1 MGLPPRCH
9 PTSRPRSG
17 PGPAVLSLLTLA
29 LLLPL
34 TGTVAAGHLGPVS
47 SPGLSIAITANP
59 TQGVVPLL
67 VYFTA
72 TVTGAPV
79 ASVTFSWDFGDGG
92 RATEVGANGTSL
104 AHLYDRVG
112 DFTASV
118 NATDGTGV
126 WANVSIPIVVESSP
140 LAISATGTPLSSAP
154 LTVAFQATVTGG
166 SGSYRSFTWSFGN
179 GQSAS
184 GLSALETYNA
194 SGQYLATFTVV
205 DSNGVSA
212 SKNLTLHLTA
222 PPAAPPPTPAAWYAP
237 LLDLL
242 PWTVAILAVLV
253 AMFVALRS
261 RRGVG
266 KGGWPSESGPSE
278 PAPTSA
284 ETSHRAPTPE
294 REKPGG
300 PSVESSLS
308 SGPTPAGDPAT
319 YGPAPPGPAATAS
332 EAGTSVVAPTPLL
345 GSERRE
351 PSEPTAPAPSV
362 PDSPVTPTPKP
373 PTVPAEALRL
383 SFRLVLHIAAQ
394 GAVGAHEV
402 APPELTQAGMA
413 KALGAKQNTIATLLK
428 RLEVAQVLTSDVRHV
443 KGAPRR
449 MKVYRLTTRGE
460 ELARDIRMRRASSRP
475 SKDGDGGGGGG
486 GGG

>member
-1 MGLPPRCH
+1 M
-9 PTSRPRSG
+9 
-17 PGPAVLSLLTLA
+17 ALSLLALA

-34 TGTVAAGHLGPVS
+34 TGAAAAGHPGPAP

-79 ASVTFSWDFGDGG
+79 SSVTFSWDFGDGG

-118 NATDGTGV
+118 NATDGTGA

-166 SGSYRSFTWSFGN
+166 SGSYRAFTWSFGN

-184 GLSALETYNA
+184 GLDALETYNA
-194 SGQYLATFTVV
+194 SGQYVATFTVV

-222 PPAAPPPTPAAWYAP
+222 PVVVPLPAPAAWYAP

-261 RRGVG
+261 RRGMG
-266 KGGWPSESGPSE
+266 KGGWPAESEPSE
-278 PAPTSA
+278 RAPATA
-284 ETSHRAPTPE
+284 ETSARAPTPE
-294 REKPGG
+294 REGSGG
-300 PSVESSLS
+300 PSIERPST
-308 SGPTPAGDPAT
+308 SGPTILG
-319 YGPAPPGPAATAS
+319 GPADSGPASPGPAATAP
-332 EAGTSVVAPTPLL
+332 EAGAAVVPPTALL
-345 GSERRE
+345 GPESRE
-351 PSEPTAPAPSV
+351 PSGPPAPAPPV
-362 PDSPVTPTPKP
+362 PDSPLTPPPRP

-460 ELARDIRMRRASSRP
+460 ELARDIRTRRAASRP
-475 SKDGDGGGGGG
+475 PKDGGGGGG

>member
-1 MGLPPRCH
+1 M
-9 PTSRPRSG
+9 
-17 PGPAVLSLLTLA
+17 
-29 LLLPL
+29 
-34 TGTVAAGHLGPVS
+34 S

-118 NATDGTGV
+118 NATDGTGA

-166 SGSYRSFTWSFGN
+166 SGSYRAFTWSFGN

-194 SGQYLATFTVV
+194 SGQYVATFTVV

-222 PPAAPPPTPAAWYAP
+222 PPVAPPPTSAAWYAP

-261 RRGVG
+261 RRGMG
-266 KGGWPSESGPSE
+266 KGGWPSENGPAE
-278 PAPTSA
+278 PAPTAA
-284 ETSHRAPTPE
+284 ETYHRTPTPE
-294 REKPGG
+294 RESLAGR
-300 PSVESSLS
+300 SVESSLT
-308 SGPTPAGDPAT
+308 SGPTPSGDPAAP
-319 YGPAPPGPAATAS
+319 GPAPPGPAATAP

-345 GSERRE
+345 GSETRE
-351 PSEPTAPAPSV
+351 PSGPTVPASPR
-362 PDSPVTPTPKP
+362 PDSPVTPPPKSA
-373 PTVPAEALRL
+373 TVPAETLRL

-460 ELARDIRMRRASSRP
+460 ELARDIRTRRASSRP
-475 SKDGDGGGGGG
+475 SKDGGGSGGGGGSG
-486 GGG
+486 